1 MSKTSIF
8 LSLVLAVALVIALP
22 FDSQA
27 QDKKVKP
34 SLKASVSQ
42 TIGVDTDV
50 TIVYS
55 RPGVKGRK
63 IWGELVP
70 WGLTPGNK
78 YSDNKPFPWRA
89 GANENTT
96 FDVSKDVKV
105 EGKDLAAGKYSIHI
119 ITSEK
124 DAWTVIFNK
133 VNDAWGSYKYDEAQD
148 ALRIMVKPAE
158 ANHVEWLAFYFSDLA
173 GTSAKANLHWDNLK
187 VSFSINS
194 AE

>member
-1 MSKTSIF
+1 MKKSSSIWV
-8 LSLVLAVALVIALP
+8 LVLGLAVVFALP

-42 TIGVDTDV
+42 TIGVDTEI

-55 RPGVKGRK
+55 RPGVKGRT
-63 IWGELVP
+63 IWGDLVP

-96 FDVSKDVKV
+96 FEVSKDVKV
-105 EGKDLAAGKYSIHI
+105 DGNALAAGKYSLHV
-119 ITSEK
+119 ITSES
-124 DAWTVIFNK
+124 DAWVVIFNK
-133 VNDAWGSYKYDEAQD
+133 VNDGWGSYKYDEAQD
-148 ALRIMVKPAE
+148 ALRINVKAAE
-158 ANHVEWLAFYFSDLA
+158 ANHVEWLAYYFSDLA
-173 GTSAKANLHWDNLK
+173 GTSAKANLHWEKLK
-187 VSFSINS
+187 VSFTVS